1 MSTIATSSAVPA
13 ASRSTIA
20 LCFAVAVLEGFDI
33 QVLGVA
39 APRLVPELGLTP
51 TQAGWVFAVSNLVL
65 GSLVGGRIADRWG
78 RKKTLIA
85 STLVFAVFTL
95 AVASVHRFET
105 LFAARLL

>member
-1 MSTIATSSAVPA
+1 MSTIATPSAAQA

-51 TQAGWVFAVSNLVL
+51 TQAGWVFSVSNLGLVF

-78 RKKTLIA
+78 RKKTLVA

-95 AVASVHRFET
+95 AVTTVHS
-105 LFAARLL
+105 